1 MSFLVPVRPADAD
14 VADIVVPNL
23 SRRQIIETGKA
34 LRGEIRDDRDS
45 IAEAQEIFR
54 IANVWRGAHQVPLR
68 HIRSAISGTIAR
80 EGLTGLTAGRLKRM
94 RSIRAKLATGKTDFL
109 SMQDIGGCRA
119 IVDTIEGARSL
130 VAALPDR
137 LRHELKR
144 PTDYILEPKRDGYRC
159 SHLIFRYQG
168 IGAFADL
175 NAKPLLIE
183 VQVRTQLQH
192 AWATAVETVDAFVGE
207 NLKAGGGNE
216 HWRRFFALASAEMA
230 AAEGMPGVPGT
241 PSSPAERRDELE
253 HLDAKLGAI
262 DSLDHLRKAVRA
274 VTNVQQRSSPAYIV
288 SLSAADRTVDV
299 TPVSSGDTARAY
311 HTAEQASRRNSVL
324 VEIDRAEDLR
334 AAYPNYYLDAGA
346 FVDFMRGTI
355 RPVDPSLNGPLD
367 LKRMMASGAW
377 RKRGARKPRE

>member
-14 VADIVVPNL
+14 VVDIVVPDL
-23 SRRQIIETGKA
+23 SRRQIIDTGKA
-34 LRGEIRDDRDS
+34 LRGEIGDDPDS
-45 IAEAQEIFR
+45 ISEAQEVFR
-54 IANVWRGAHQVPLR
+54 IANVWRSAHQVPLR
-68 HIRSAISGTIAR
+68 HIRSAIGGTITR
-80 EGLTGLTAGRLKRM
+80 EGMTGLTAGRLKRM
-94 RSIRAKLATGKTDFL
+94 RSIRAKLATRKTDFL

-130 VAALPDR
+130 VAVLPDR

-144 PTDYILEPKRDGYRC
+144 PTDYILEPKPDGYRC

-168 IGAFADL
+168 IGAFEDL

-274 VTNVQQRSSPAYIV
+274 VTSVRQRSSPAYIV
-288 SLSAADRTVDV
+288 SLSAAERTVDI

-311 HTAEQASRRNSVL
+311 RSAEQANRRNSVL

-346 FVDFMRGTI
+346 FVDFMRGVI
-355 RPVDPSLNGPLD
+355 RPVRPSLQGPLD
-367 LKRMMASGAW
+367 LKRMLLTGAW
-377 RKRGARKPRE
+377 RKRGARKQRK